1 MFSGTYNLRTST
13 GKAEL
18 HPTQHRA
25 ERSYD
30 QSTNTN
36 RLMSDRNHPITR
48 QSEITIAQDDTLD
61 TIRHRKVNSIDPQN
75 EATDIQYEREVL
87 KRNRGSENRR
97 VKTDTPDTSSHPQT
111 ASILAQHEAANIE
124 YEREILKRNRD
135 IKANKPV
142 SCKSLFDLN

>member
-1 MFSGTYNLRTST
+1 VDSIN
-13 GKAEL
+13 A
-18 HPTQHRA
+18 QH
-25 ERSYD
+25 
-30 QSTNTN
+30 
-36 RLMSDRNHPITR
+36 
-48 QSEITIAQDDTLD
+48 
-61 TIRHRKVNSIDPQN
+61 
-75 EATDIQYEREVL
+75 EAADIQYEREVL

-142 SCKSLFDLN
+142 SYKSLFDSN